1 MLREVV
7 DSSSLRSVGYD
18 ASTSTLEVE
27 FHNGRVYHYRPV
39 PKEMWRSLRQA
50 KSKGQYF
57 QALVRDH
64 FETLRV
70 S

>member
-18 ASTSTLEVE
+18 AKTSTLEVE
-27 FHNGRVYHYRPV
+27 FHNGSVYRYRPV
-39 PKEMWRSLRQA
+39 PKEMWQSLRKA
-50 KSKGQYF
+50 PSVGQYF
-57 QALVRDH
+57 QAFVRDH

>member
-1 MLREVV
+1 VLREVV

-27 FHNGRVYHYRPV
+27 FHNGSVYHYCPV
-39 PKEMWRSLRQA
+39 PKEMWQSLRRA

-57 QALVRDH
+57 QAFVRDH
-64 FETLRV
+64 FETRRV